1 MRQPAV
7 HTRLAFDA
15 ARAGVGSPRPG
26 SFPEAVIRPREP
38 GDEAILSM
46 AMSADDILAHPA
58 LGACVRGQAQ
68 ALVLTHQA
76 SPRTASP
83 FATQQRWLIAQAA
96 LALYFRNEATATGS
110 GVLAERV
117 LDQVEQHDLASRNT
131 AAAFLREMLK
141 YDLVRHVAA
150 SEGRRH
156 RPLEPSPMTMAALL
170 HWHMVH
176 LATLDGLDGGARG
189 AALRARPA
197 AMGSM
202 QPRIADGLL
211 ASSAI
216 RTPDGTFSLFTWI
229 NDGGIVMDRLIAGC
243 RGEADGVAC
252 GTARIATDVTSVSGL
267 AQGLKLSRTQ
277 LGRKFAAAEAM
288 GSFGWSGARGKS
300 PMWVSASFRREYHAA
315 QAIKLAIV
323 DAAFEACFAPGAR
336 DDRLREAATS
346 P

>member
-1 MRQPAV
+1 VPDRPAFRRV
-7 HTRLAFDA
+7 ICELAFDGNLT
-15 ARAGVGSPRPG
+15 GVGSPRPG
-26 SFPEAVIRPREP
+26 SFPEAVIRPRDP

-96 LALYFRNEATATGS
+96 LSLYFRNEATLAGS

-117 LDQVEQHDLASRNT
+117 LDQVVRHDLASRNT

-176 LATLDGLDGGARG
+176 LATLDGLDGGARC

-243 RGEADGVAC
+243 RGEADG
-252 GTARIATDVTSVSGL
+252 TDRISTDVTSVSGL
-267 AQGLKLSRTQ
+267 ALGLKLSRTQ

-300 PMWVSASFRREYHAA
+300 PLWVSAGFRREYHAA

-323 DAAFEACFAPGAR
+323 DAAFEACFAQDGR

>member
-1 MRQPAV
+1 
-7 HTRLAFDA
+7 
-15 ARAGVGSPRPG
+15 
-26 SFPEAVIRPREP
+26 
-38 GDEAILSM
+38 M
-46 AMSADDILAHPA
+46 AMSADDILAHSA
-58 LGACVRGQAQ
+58 LGACVCGQAQ

-76 SPRTASP
+76 SPRMASP
-83 FATQQRWLIAQAA
+83 FATQQRWLIAQTA
-96 LALYFRNEATATGS
+96 LALYFRNEATAAGS

-117 LDQVEQHDLASRNT
+117 LDQVVRHDLASRNT

-141 YDLVRHVAA
+141 YGLVRHVAA

-176 LATLDGLDGGARG
+176 LATLDGLDGGARC

-243 RGEADGVAC
+243 RGEPD

-300 PMWVSASFRREYHAA
+300 PMWVSTGFRHEYHAA

-323 DAAFEACFAPGAR
+323 DAAFETCFAQDAR
-336 DDRLREAATS
+336 DDRLRAATS